1 MLSAAG
7 SASAGRKGWPP
18 QRRST
23 GSAGAFTTTT
33 SQASVALRS
42 LSPAFNWSA
51 TAVLPSVVLSSIVV
65 TLGSQGT
72 KGDPILPVRCA
83 PHRDGGVLRA
93 RPGGTYG
100 RADRTDSCFGLG
112 GAAWPEGRRRRAT
125 RRPAPAGPT

>member
-51 TAVLPSVVLSSIVV
+51 TAVLPYVVRCRSVV
-65 TLGSQGT
+65 TLVSQGT
-72 KGDPILPVRCA
+72 DGDPILPLPYTPNRGGGVPHVRRTALISLRRA
-83 PHRDGGVLRA
+83 PFAPDGGYA
-93 RPGGTYG
+93 
-100 RADRTDSCFGLG
+100 
-112 GAAWPEGRRRRAT
+112 EGRIQAVTPIQPIRNV
-125 RRPAPAGPT
+125 